1 MDFVL
6 FDHQLLL
13 NRSNDIDYKEG
24 IIKSTISLMNFL
36 KKNDLLIDI
45 DPFNEDGSI
54 KENIVIRKSNVT
66 DEGFQLF
73 VKPVNNWWNALD
85 RGDSSRE
92 SYYFGEWIEKNSY
105 CEKVILYFQK
115 ASISLL
121 RPSERHCSR
130 RTILW
135 KLKIEMTF

>member
-36 KKNDLLIDI
+36 KKNDLLIGI

-54 KENIVIRKSNVT
+54 KENIVIRKSNLT

-73 VKPVNNWWNALD
+73 LKPVNNWWDALD
-85 RGDSSRE
+85 RGTPP
-92 SYYFGEWIEKNSY
+92 
-105 CEKVILYFQK
+105 EKV
-115 ASISLL
+115 
-121 RPSERHCSR
+121 
-130 RTILW
+130 TILENG
-135 KLKIEMTF
+135 LKKIRAANKYFVLRGRLYCCLGGGLKYSFFKNFSSTHWAT

>member
-13 NRSNDIDYKEG
+13 NRSADEDYRED
-24 IIKSTISLMNFL
+24 TIRMSIALMTFL
-36 KKNDLLIDI
+36 KNNNLLVDI

-54 KENIVIRKSNVT
+54 KEDLIIRKSNVT

-85 RGDSSRE
+85 RGTPP
-92 SYYFGEWIEKNSY
+92 EK
-105 CEKVILYFQK
+105 I
-115 ASISLL
+115 
-121 RPSERHCSR
+121 
-130 RTILW
+130 TILENG
-135 KLKIEMTF
+135 LKKIRAAKK

>member
-1 MDFVL
+1 MEVNDIVL
-6 FDHQLLL
+6 FDHQLLF

-24 IIKSTISLMNFL
+24 IMKSTISLMNFL
-36 KKNDLLIDI
+36 KKNDILICI

-92 SYYFGEWIEKNSY
+92 SYYFGELVEKNSC
-105 CEKVILYFQK
+105 CEKVILYFQTV
-115 ASISLL
+115 SIYLL
-121 RPSERHCSR
+121 RPSE
-130 RTILW
+130 TFVL
-135 KLKIEMTF
+135 LKISHPQTG

>member
-36 KKNDLLIDI
+36 KKNDLLVDI

-73 VKPVNNWWNALD
+73 VKPVNNWLNALD
-85 RGDSSRE
+85 RGTPPE
-92 SYYFGEWIEKNSY
+92 KVTYFGEWVEKNS
-105 CEKVILYFQK
+105 CHEKVILYFQT

-121 RPSERHCSR
+121 RPSERHYSR

>member
-1 MDFVL
+1 MEVNDIVL

-36 KKNDLLIDI
+36 KKNDLLIGI

-85 RGDSSRE
+85 RGTPP
-92 SYYFGEWIEKNSY
+92 
-105 CEKVILYFQK
+105 EKVTILENGLKKKFVLRK
-115 ASISLL
+115 SNFIFSDGLNILL
-121 RPSERHCSR
+121 RLSE
-130 RTILW
+130 IFVL
-135 KLKIEMTF
+135 